1 MHNMF
6 DIVFLNIVIL
16 LMNKRFIEI
25 SKTKHNNIIFS
36 KGAILVHRIYA
47 KEKPK
52 TKYKI

>member
-25 SKTKHNNIIFS
+25 TKHNNIIFS